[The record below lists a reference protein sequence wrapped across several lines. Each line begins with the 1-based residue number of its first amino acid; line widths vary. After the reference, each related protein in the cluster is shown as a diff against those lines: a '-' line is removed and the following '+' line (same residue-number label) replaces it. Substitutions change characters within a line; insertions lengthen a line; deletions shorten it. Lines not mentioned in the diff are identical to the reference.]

1 MRFFLLVLLLFS
13 AQSFATTYYWVGSG
27 GGPSYPDPS
36 GACNY
41 IGTSTYGSNNPSQ
54 SFVSTRI
61 VNNSVTSASCYFTV
75 LTIGTGVTAELKNP
89 SYVSRYGNSCPTGT
103 TLNAVT
109 GTCDT
114 PVFYPP
120 GSLCDSQV
128 GASIGMP
135 IIHDLTGACVPFL
148 QADTTSTCASLAITH
163 PTQSLKVRGS
173 VDASGNG
180 VLASNL
186 ASSFGGMCEGTMSNA
201 DCVVGPTKCTKG
213 LCTSPSTSTCTGT
226 FTFTGRPAVP
236 VPPDLGLAGKNSI
249 CDAGANCNLPPAA
262 STDETKP
269 CTKVYDAEGR
279 QSCSSSN
286 FTGTDGAVN
295 CGTVNGQFGCRGAYP
310 SSKGI
315 EIASTTAVQALID
328 GSTKEVTTNNAT
340 QSVCS
345 GGMGPGVCVIST
357 STSTVTTSHS
367 STGVVSGTATV
378 CSGSLC
384 GNAAVNTGTG
394 SGTGTASGSV
404 GDCVKD
410 CGTPAGSS
418 PKASSLAAPAQGNFD
433 GEADKWQKKIDD
445 SKTEVVAA
453 LDKMKALFKPI
464 SNISLGGGGQL
475 YCPPPVQ
482 ILDHS
487 ISFCLD
493 DYAGSLS
500 WISEVVLL
508 VCTVSAMFIIFL

>member
-1 MRFFLLVLLLFS
+1 MVRYLLLSILFLFSFS
-13 AQSFATTYYWVGSG
+13 AQAADYIWYSEISSSIRGSDPLALCMSMSTKVVGGYMASASRFVCTGSDGYDAYYLSRTGDSCADGGTYDPLTGVCDSLPTFTVGSLCADQTGASPGKPMIYSIGGLCVNFMQADPTSTCMYLSSIGSG
-27 GGPSYPDPS
+27 GHQRVAGTIDAS
-36 GACNY
+36 GSGVAPKLAAVFGGECE
-41 IGTSTYGSNNPSQ
+41 G
-54 SFVSTRI
+54 
-61 VNNSVTSASCYFTV
+61 SVTS
-75 LTIGTGVTAELKNP
+75 G
-89 SYVSRYGNSCPTGT
+89 
-103 TLNAVT
+103 
-109 GTCDT
+109 
-114 PVFYPP
+114 
-120 GSLCDSQV
+120 
-128 GASIGMP
+128 
-135 IIHDLTGACVPFL
+135 
-148 QADTTSTCASLAITH
+148 
-163 PTQSLKVRGS
+163 
-173 VDASGNG
+173 
-180 VLASNL
+180 
-186 ASSFGGMCEGTMSNA
+186 

-213 LCTSPSTSTCTGT
+213 LCTSPSTSSCVVEYS
-226 FTFTGRPAVP
+226 FTGRPAAS
-236 VPPDLGLAGKNSI
+236 VPPDNGLAAKDSI
-249 CDAGANCNLPPAA
+249 CDLGADCNLPPPAT
-262 STDETKP
+262 TDENKP
-269 CTKVYDAEGR
+269 CSKVTDAEGR
-279 QSCSSSN
+279 QSCTTSN

-295 CGTVNGQFGCRGAYP
+295 CGSVNGVFGCRGSYP

-340 QSVCS
+340 QSICN

-367 STGVVSGTATV
+367 SSGSVSGTATV
-378 CSGSLC
+378 CTGTLC

-410 CGTPAGSS
+410 CGTPPGSS
-418 PKASSLAAPAQGNFD
+418 PKASSLAAPTQGNFD
-433 GEADKWQKKIDD
+433 GEEDKWQKKIDD